1 MHLFTRP
8 YFTPGMRSPIHCSIL
23 PFFYLD
29 CTYWSLHYKYFRTT
43 MSCNSLLANVVCF
56 TCTTLNK
63 ALSYLILSYLICNMS
78 LTEGVFPDNRQVANV
93 IPLYKSEDPMYY
105 NNYRPVSLLCIL
117 SIAFEKI
124 MFDSLLNFVKRF
136 DLIYTRQYGQAII
149 WTNAAAIQWRIYAA
163 LVGDGLKWLPHLPG
177 TTDLAHFEL
186 KKWSR
191 KWLSFGKIC
200 LLFIRM

>member
-1 MHLFTRP
+1 
-8 YFTPGMRSPIHCSIL
+8 
-23 PFFYLD
+23 
-29 CTYWSLHYKYFRTT
+29 
-43 MSCNSLLANVVCF
+43 
-56 TCTTLNK
+56 
-63 ALSYLILSYLICNMS
+63 MS

-149 WTNAAAIQWRIYAA
+149 
-163 LVGDGLKWLPHLPG
+163 
-177 TTDLAHFEL
+177 
-186 KKWSR
+186 
-191 KWLSFGKIC
+191 
-200 LLFIRM
+200 